1 MEKSSKSIIGTAV
14 SGEGMVNVYR
24 GTGEVWLVPTKS
36 IYKDLN
42 IKGLDAI
49 SGINPESN
57 VEDL

>member
-1 MEKSSKSIIGTAV
+1 
-14 SGEGMVNVYR
+14 MVNVYR

-49 SGINPESN
+49 SGINAESN